1 MRSREDWER
10 PKTNISGVF
19 VVKLPGR
26 GSKDPELALE
36 IKSRR
41 RPGPAPE
48 EAEGTWSGRIRG
60 FSDQRLVKL
69 VEILEAVN
77 PKAVRATR
85 D

>member
-48 EAEGTWSGRIRG
+48 EARVHGQGEFEDSPTRGWS
-60 FSDQRLVKL
+60 S
-69 VEILEAVN
+69 
-77 PKAVRATR
+77 
-85 D
+85 

>member
-36 IKSRR
+36 IKIPSTAKSS
-41 RPGPAPE
+41 PGRG
-48 EAEGTWSGRIRG
+48 EGTWSGGKAKLEELSRTLRPEAGQISRG
-60 FSDQRLVKL
+60 
-69 VEILEAVN
+69 
-77 PKAVRATR
+77 P
-85 D
+85 